1 MKRRNLNT
9 ILKYPPKILPKMQFF
24 DWFVHDKSASR
35 MTKCNIPSDVEV
47 ATGFR
52 IRSSWLFLCPTHL
65 GLPCINTPILNI
77 QQDNM
82 RHDIYFNIKEYEVFS
97 TTIGVTV
104 YIMYSALFI
113 NKFIKSA
120 KVEFPLPPTKI
131 QGLLFTWC
139 FLIST
144 SKVSIANTVW

>member
-1 MKRRNLNT
+1 
-9 ILKYPPKILPKMQFF
+9 
-24 DWFVHDKSASR
+24 
-35 MTKCNIPSDVEV
+35 
-47 ATGFR
+47 
-52 IRSSWLFLCPTHL
+52 
-65 GLPCINTPILNI
+65 
-77 QQDNM
+77 M

-131 QGLLFTWC
+131 QGIAVHMMFSNFNIKSINRKYSMIDNFTAYY
-139 FLIST
+139 L
-144 SKVSIANTVW
+144 